1 LAGPPRSSDRKRAA
15 AAFALSFAAYLTPL
29 VGPHAAFLLGE
40 VILDDTGHAIHGGA
54 DRTLGWIATDVGV
67 GLLAQ
72 LALFLMIFWFWRR
85 PGWLRGLCLGASVIP
100 AIFLLNLAYMEA
112 IPIHFL
118 LEPDTAAERTNWPV
132 QCTARN
138 VWIPQ
143 IASPPTI
150 SGFTPIVTADVN
162 PPNRYGLLDPSNC
175 SVRTLALEQSA
186 ARYVTY
192 TVAGRA
198 LYLTAPPPDARRSWS
213 VFDFA
218 SGASVQLGTVG
229 TDAGQFPIL
238 STDGKSIGWLRP
250 VAGATPPIQL
260 EAVIQKIGA
269 AGERIVSLSALERGG
284 MVQLVELDT
293 RTEEIAVARGLNELF
308 WIGFDGRIRRTLRPA
323 AVDPQPQ
330 TIRLVDRGWVAWDA
344 YRENQPYRVAWSL
357 ARGAGSLRVPKGRS
371 ITSLAVSPDGRWI
384 ALSVTSALS
393 IGSTA
398 DAVSVVRV
406 TDGAEVFR
414 KYLPKYTRSSVAFGD
429 AGQFIYTDLDGV
441 EVLAIR

>member
-1 LAGPPRSSDRKRAA
+1 MAGPTPSSGTKRAA
-15 AAFALSFAAYLTPL
+15 AAFALSWAAYLAPL

-40 VILDDTGHAIHGGA
+40 VILDDIRHALHGGG
-54 DRTLGWIATDVGV
+54 DRSLAWIGTDVGV
-67 GLLAQ
+67 ALLAQ
-72 LALFLMIFWFWRR
+72 FALFLFIYWFVRR
-85 PGWLRGLCLGASVIP
+85 PGWLRGLCVGASVIP
-100 AIFLLNLAYMEA
+100 AVFILNLAYMET

-118 LEPDTAAERTNWPV
+118 IEPDTAAERNTWRL
-132 QCTARN
+132 QCTVHN

-150 SGFTPIVTADVN
+150 SGVAPILTADVN

-186 ARYVTY
+186 ARYMTY
-192 TVAGRA
+192 TAAGRA

-260 EAVIQKIGA
+260 EAVVQKIGT
-269 AGERIVSLSALERGG
+269 AGERIVNLSALERGG
-284 MVQLVELDT
+284 ILQLIQVDS
-293 RTEEIAVARGLNELF
+293 RAEEIAVARGLNELF
-308 WIGFDGRIRRTLRPA
+308 WIGFDGRIRRTLRPEF
-323 AVDPQPQ
+323 VEPQPQ

-357 ARGAGSLRVPKGRS
+357 ARGTGSLRVPKGRS

-384 ALSVTSALS
+384 ALSVTSTLS

-398 DAVSVVRV
+398 DAVSGNR
-406 TDGAEVFR
+406 
-414 KYLPKYTRSSVAFGD
+414 
-429 AGQFIYTDLDGV
+429 
-441 EVLAIR
+441 